1 MKMVSHRCGYH
12 WSSDA
17 SHRPGPGE
25 VLISRHPTVL
35 GAARQRFFVNFKCD
49 FAEELVTLV
58 QRASRADDIDKG
70 MLCRAAIGVI
80 DNPPRHEDLAAI
92 AGHLCQAVFDR
103 AQCGAPRLRLENAIR
118 SDLCPIPD
126 RD

>member
-1 MKMVSHRCGYH
+1 M
-12 WSSDA
+12 
-17 SHRPGPGE
+17 
-25 VLISRHPTVL
+25 
-35 GAARQRFFVNFKCD
+35 NFKCD

-70 MLCRAAIGVI
+70 MLCRAAIRVI
-80 DNPPRHEDLAAI
+80 HNPPR
-92 AGHLCQAVFDR
+92 CQAVFDR

-126 RD
+126 RDEYSDRPSGILEWVATNC